1 MLAGT
6 IVASNYLAMA
16 EVLARSYLRSHP
28 GQRFVIL
35 VIDDGEA
42 EVEDD
47 RIEVWRLADLDIAS
61 RELAA
66 MLTMYEV
73 REFSTAVKPPFLEAL
88 LGRDEVACYIDPD
101 IYVYAPI
108 DEVVRPAR
116 DHDIVLT
123 PHVLRPVPRDGLDVS
138 EQSLQLAGMFNL
150 GFLGVG
156 RGAVPFLRW
165 WAERLRTDAVIDF
178 SRGLFTD
185 QRWVDWVPVLFDHVV
200 CRDPGMNIAWWN
212 AHERDVQL
220 VDRGG
225 DEVPTIDGGPV
236 RFVHFSGYD
245 PSRPEVFSHWQP
257 RPRQSWR
264 PDDPLRILAERYGE
278 ELVASGHF
286 ERRRAAY
293 QYDVADDGTPLTP
306 GLRRLWRQSL
316 LDELAGGRSLA
327 DTRTPPAFGPESE
340 RLGAWL
346 DGVAGGTVDHPHARR
361 ERVVWERRLDLQRA
375 FPDVDGFHAHAFRD
389 WLDREPDARSELGDF
404 RPAWYVPSPAPTAGD
419 RSLARRM
426 GDRARHGLRRGL
438 DLGTRQ
444 RRSRRPLD
452 PATRPIAFLHVP
464 KCAGTSLATAVR
476 QALPGHR
483 WAPWIFDP
491 DQFGPLADRELSDE
505 LRERTLPDPA
515 AFAEYDAAIGHFSLP
530 SLLARFDPADVVTIL
545 REPRCRL
552 LSHHQYWRNL
562 DDDAT
567 AEHDTWSDGNATA
580 DELEF
585 GDWLADPRVAYQT
598 DNLFARM
605 IVPDHAG
612 IRPDSF
618 IQPASVPS
626 VMASALAEIDRL
638 GWVDVIERGDS
649 VWRDLGERLGVPVV
663 PERHNVTVDRHGRP
677 NPVEQL
683 LGPEAVEHLRARTV
697 IDRAIWRSVA
707 ERRGVVDPDG
717 AADVVWSQRLL
728 AALQR

>member
-6 IVASNYLAMA
+6 IVASNYVALAQ
-16 EVLARSYLRSHP
+16 VLVRSYLRAHP
-28 GQRFVIL
+28 DGRFVIL
-35 VIDDGEA
+35 VVDDGDA
-42 EVEDD
+42 AVDDD
-47 RIEVWRLADLDIAS
+47 RVEVWRLADLDLPAA
-61 RELAA
+61 ELAA
-66 MLTMYEV
+66 MLTMYDV
-73 REFSTAVKPPFLEAL
+73 REFSTAVKPPLLEAL
-88 LGRDEVACYIDPD
+88 LERDEVACYIDPD
-101 IYVYAPI
+101 IYVYAPF
-108 DEVVRPAR
+108 DDLVLTPAR

-123 PHVLRPVPRDGLDVS
+123 PHVMQPVPRDGLDVS
-138 EQSLQLAGMFNL
+138 EESLQLAGMYNL

-165 WAERLRTDAVIDF
+165 WAERLRTDAVIDY

-185 QRWVDWVPVLFDHVV
+185 QRWVDWVPVLFHHTV

-212 AHERDVQL
+212 AHERL
-220 VDRGG
+220 VELIDQDG

-245 PSRPEVFSHWQP
+245 PSRPDVFSHWQP
-257 RPRQSWR
+257 KPRQSWR
-264 PDDPLRILAERYGE
+264 ADDPLRILAERYGE
-278 ELVASGHF
+278 VLAASGHF

-306 GLRRLWRQSL
+306 ALRRLWRQSV
-316 LDELAGGRSLA
+316 LDELADGRSLA
-327 DTRTPPAFGPESE
+327 DIRTPPAFGPGSG
-340 RLGAWL
+340 RFGAWA
-346 DGVAGGTVDHPHARR
+346 DGVGGGTVDHPHARR
-361 ERVVWERRLDLQRA
+361 ERAVWERRLDLQRA
-375 FPDVDGFHAHAFRD
+375 FPDVDGIHAVAFRD
-389 WLDREPDARSELGDF
+389 WLDREPDARTELGDF
-404 RPAWYVPSPAPTAGD
+404 RPGWYTPAPLIPVPAP
-419 RSLARRM
+419 SLAHRVGNRVRRE
-426 GDRARHGLRRGL
+426 LRRGF
-438 DLGTRQ
+438 DRTHRAESGR
-444 RRSRRPLD
+444 
-452 PATRPIAFLHVP
+452 RPIAFLHVP

-491 DQFGPLADRELSDE
+491 DQFGPLAGRELSDE

-515 AFAEYDAAIGHFSLP
+515 AFVGYDAAIGHFSLP

-567 AEHDTWSDGNATA
+567 VEHDTWSEGNATA

-605 IVPDHAG
+605 MVPHHPG
-612 IRPDSF
+612 IRPDTF
-618 IQPASVPS
+618 IQPVSVPS
-626 VMASALAEIDRL
+626 VTSWALAEIDRL
-638 GWVDVIERGDS
+638 GWVDVIERGDAT
-649 VWRDLGERLGVPVV
+649 WRDLGGRLGVPLV
-663 PERHNVTVDRHGRP
+663 PERQNVTVDRHGRP

-683 LGPEAVEHLRARTV
+683 LGPEAVEHLRVRTV
-697 IDRAIWRSVA
+697 IDRTIWRSVA

-717 AADVVWSQRLL
+717 LADVVWSQRLL
-728 AALQR
+728 AALRR